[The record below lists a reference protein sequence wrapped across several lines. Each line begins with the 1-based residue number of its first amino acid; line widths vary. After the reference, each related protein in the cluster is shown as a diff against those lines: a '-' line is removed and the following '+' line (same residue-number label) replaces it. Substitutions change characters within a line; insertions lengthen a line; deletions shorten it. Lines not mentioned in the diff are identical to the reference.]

1 MQSKCDD
8 DASSSVT
15 NKTDEVVEQIN
26 EKLIQEAIDS
36 MIDSSAGV
44 MDNMKNMEQKGD
56 NKEEETRN
64 QTENENDNDVEM
76 TMIINEQKVQDE
88 RKDEQNDMKIDEQ
101 LPNQQG
107 EQEQE
112 QQQPEQSQPQEQVQQ
127 QPQLQQQFHPQT
139 QEEQNENI
147 EIPTEQTPPPSTT
160 NNPQYDN
167 DTSPT
172 TTTNNDNNIN
182 LPSNIEPIPTL
193 PPPTETPIID
203 QQPPSPYI
211 PQLFIEDFECQNPIK
226 DYQCKLCYGII
237 CDPIVDTCSHGFCKL
252 CFETY
257 LKLNPE
263 NKITLLCPL
272 THQPT
277 SIEPG
282 CTFVKAI
289 IEKQIKYCHY
299 KNEGCTWKGT
309 VKDSF
314 IHQNTTC
321 PRERITCS
329 LEGCEQSTPR
339 EQMQEHISNCDYRII
354 QCENCKVE
362 TPFISLNQHYTTCPK
377 YPVECPQQCNT
388 KVQRENINEHILNEC
403 PNTKVKCPYYDMGC
417 KCMYAKKDTE
427 LHSKDNYTNHLS
439 YVCVNLNKKNEEF
452 KYEIQQLHNKI
463 TALHE
468 EINNNNNKILNKKR
482 QRLLNEDDEDVNKQ
496 ETTVNVVNSG
506 YETPSKKRKI
516 IDNMDIHPVKNH
528 YNPLLPL
535 TPMLRTQLEIEHS
548 FFDLERIPDG
558 IRVNG
563 HRVAS
568 TLSTFSLLEHKFVF
582 VNHKVSNTIQT
593 SWKVCF
599 IKQPQ
604 WVFIGLC
611 DKDKVIDNK
620 MKFFLNTS
628 NLTHGC
634 FGYSTNNYIWNT
646 RNKPQNNYCI
656 SRSIKLKKND
666 EIRFT
671 YNPLNKIMNILL
683 NSFTQTLVMVEPL
696 IAQSLTI
703 CVIFVDAGDEVEIN
717 LI

>member
-36 MIDSSAGV
+36 MIDSNASV
-44 MDNMKNMEQKGD
+44 MDATNMAHKGD

-64 QTENENDNDVEM
+64 QTENENDNDIEM
-76 TMIINEQKVQDE
+76 TINDKKVQDE
-88 RKDEQNDMKIDEQ
+88 QNDDMKVEEQ
-101 LPNQQG
+101 LPHQQG
-107 EQEQE
+107 EQ
-112 QQQPEQSQPQEQVQQ
+112 QQHQQCQPQEEQQ
-127 QPQLQQQFHPQT
+127 HQQCKPHEQK
-139 QEEQNENI
+139 QNENT
-147 EIPTEQTPPPSTT
+147 EIPTEQTPPPSTNT
-160 NNPQYDN
+160 NNAQCDN
-167 DTSPT
+167 NTSLT
-172 TTTNNDNNIN
+172 TTTNNNVNP
-182 LPSNIEPIPTL
+182 PSNIEQTPTTTTT
-193 PPPTETPIID
+193 PTPTTDAPTIE
-203 QQPPSPYI
+203 QPPSPYI
-211 PQLFIEDFECQNPIK
+211 PQLFLEDFECQNTIK
-226 DYQCKLCYGII
+226 DYQCKLCFGII

-257 LKLNPE
+257 IKLNPE
-263 NKITLLCPL
+263 NKVTLLCPL
-272 THQPT
+272 TQQPT

-299 KNEGCTWKGT
+299 KIEGCTWKGT

-354 QCENCKVE
+354 QCKNCNIE

-377 YPVECPQQCNT
+377 YPIECPQQCNT

-417 KCMYAKKDTE
+417 ECMYAKKDTE
-427 LHSKDNYTNHLS
+427 LHSKENYTNHLS

-452 KYEIQQLHNKI
+452 KHEIQQLHNKI

-468 EINNNNNKILNKKR
+468 EINNNNNNKILSKKR
-482 QRLLNEDDEDVNKQ
+482 QRSLNEDDEDVNKQ
-496 ETTVNVVNSG
+496 ETTINTNTTTNTNTNNSVNNNG
-506 YETPSKKRKI
+506 YETPSKKRKV
-516 IDNMDIHPVKNH
+516 IDNMDTHPAKNH
-528 YNPLLPL
+528 YNPLLSL
-535 TPMLRTQLEIEHS
+535 TPILITQIEIEHS
-548 FFDLERIPDG
+548 FFDLERIPEG

-568 TLSTFSLLEHKFVF
+568 TSSTSSLSEHKFVF
-582 VNHKVSNTIQT
+582 VNHKVSNTSQT

-611 DKDKVIDNK
+611 DKDKVIENK
-620 MKFFLNTS
+620 MKFFLYTS
-628 NLTHGC
+628 NLNHGC
-634 FGYSTNNYIWNT
+634 FGYSTNNYIWNA

-671 YNPLNKIMNILL
+671 YNPLHKIMNISL
-683 NSFTQTLVMVEPL
+683 NSITQTLVMVEPL
-696 IAQSLTI
+696 IAQSLTL